1 MTAKTLTRPQ
11 IAWRIAQDIEDGN
24 YVNLGIG
31 MPEMV
36 ANHLPVDREVV
47 FHSENGILGMGPKP
61 PEGEEDYDL
70 INAGKKPVTMIPGGS
85 FCHHADSF
93 SMIRGGHLDIC
104 VLGAFQISRKG
115 DLANWSTGGPDAIPA
130 VGGAMDLAIGAK
142 KVFAM
147 TTHCT
152 KDGEPKIVD
161 ECTYPLTGVE
171 CIDTICAPPHGLG
184 GARRDLGRPQRARDG
199 RGFGARRA
207 AGKDRD
213 ADPVGE
219 RLATAGTAKRGAL
232 RKVMGTGTQKVLRPS
247 NSKLTYPVYTHTHTH

>member
-171 CIDTICAPPHGLG
+171 CIDTIYTDLAVLDVTSDGLSVREMVEDLELDELQEKTATPIRLANDWRRLAPPNGVH
-184 GARRDLGRPQRARDG
+184 
-199 RGFGARRA
+199 
-207 AGKDRD
+207 
-213 ADPVGE
+213 
-219 RLATAGTAKRGAL
+219 
-232 RKVMGTGTQKVLRPS
+232 
-247 NSKLTYPVYTHTHTH
+247 